1 MLARTIPARI
11 GMVLPFTSGGLD
23 LGKASRLACRAGGQH
38 MALGRTF
45 RVAPFFPMILA
56 MAACVPQQSA
66 PRAGNT
72 VAPAVSSAPKLMVAP
87 GSTTTDMTAPQ
98 PRTATYNCAD
108 GGRITIQNLG
118 SSLHVLAAD
127 GTAEDLPASPAN
139 QNSRYGIAHDAIVID
154 GREALVMKGGKTP
167 LTCTR

>member
-1 MLARTIPARI
+1 
-11 GMVLPFTSGGLD
+11 
-23 LGKASRLACRAGGQH
+23 
-38 MALGRTF
+38 MALRRTF
-45 RVAPFFPMILA
+45 RVAPLFPLLMA

-66 PRAGNT
+66 PKA
-72 VAPAVSSAPKLMVAP
+72 
-87 GSTTTDMTAPQ
+87 GSTAAPTVSLTSKPMGAPSSTATDLTAPQ

-108 GGRITIQNLG
+108 GGRMTIQNLG
-118 SSLHVLAAD
+118 TSLHVLAAD

-154 GREALVMKGGKTP
+154 GRDALVMKGGKTP

>member
-1 MLARTIPARI
+1 
-11 GMVLPFTSGGLD
+11 
-23 LGKASRLACRAGGQH
+23 
-38 MALGRTF
+38 MALRRTF
-45 RVAPFFPMILA
+45 RVAPLFPLLMA

-66 PRAGNT
+66 PKAGSTAAPT
-72 VAPAVSSAPKLMVAP
+72 VSLTSKPMVAP
-87 GSTTTDMTAPQ
+87 SSTTTTDMTAPQ

-108 GGRITIQNLG
+108 GGRMTIQNLG
-118 SSLHVLAAD
+118 TSLHVLAAD

-154 GREALVMKGGKTP
+154 GRDALVMKGGATP